1 MIQQKHI
8 DDGPLKYISQM
19 LRRSLAL
26 GGTRRRVT
34 LMNKMLSNTSGYM
47 FAVAEG
53 REEGSLETNPGGVWM
68 ATWEQVCHSEAT
80 FKDAHSQPNMTT
92 CR

>member
-8 DDGPLKYISQM
+8 DDGPLKYISQI

-26 GGTRRRVT
+26 GGTSGQVT
-34 LMNKMLSNTSGYM
+34 LINKMLSNTSGYM
-47 FAVAEG
+47 FPVAEG

-68 ATWEQVCHSEAT
+68 ATWQQVCHSKAT
-80 FKDAHSQPNMTT
+80 FLDPCQ
-92 CR
+92 